1 MRTAP
6 RFTRRAA
13 LGAGVGLLAAP
24 ALAQTPRD
32 PARVRLVSG
41 GADGATLL
49 AGVAIDLSP
58 GWKTYWRVPGDSGV
72 APRFDFSASRNLAAA
87 SVLFPAP
94 ERLSDGFGAILGY
107 SRSVVLPVRVR
118 PADPG
123 RPVELALALDYG
135 VCEQVCIPLR
145 AAARE
150 RLGDGAP
157 ADRSRIAAA
166 IARVPRPVAAGTAVS
181 DLRLDRE
188 ARVLSFT
195 ARLAGGARHAVVE
208 GPPGVLVGLPRIDAY
223 LDGAIRAVARLE
235 PPPPGAAPAPG
246 AITVV
251 GDLLAVEETRS
262 LDG

>member
-1 MRTAP
+1 MRTAL

-13 LGAGVGLLAAP
+13 LGLGAGLLAAP
-24 ALAQTPRD
+24 ALGQAPRD

-41 GADGATLL
+41 GADGAMLL

-58 GWKTYWRVPGDSGV
+58 GWKTYWRVPGDSGF

-94 ERLSDGFGAILGY
+94 ERMPDGFGAILGY

-135 VCEQVCIPLR
+135 VCEQVCVPLR
-145 AAARE
+145 AEARQ
-150 RLGDGAP
+150 RLGEGSA
-157 ADRSRIAAA
+157 ADRSRIAMS
-166 IARVPRPVAAGTAVS
+166 IARVPRPVAPGTAVA

-188 ARVLSFT
+188 ARVLTFS

-208 GPPGVLVGLPRIDAY
+208 GPPGVLVGLPRIEPFP
-223 LDGAIRAVARLE
+223 DGAIRAVARLD
-235 PPPPGAAPAPG
+235 PAPPGAPPAPG
-246 AITVV
+246 TITVV
-251 GDLLAVEETRS
+251 GDLLAVEESRS